1 MGRAR
6 LFSGALD
13 IIRRS
18 QARSAVCTTD
28 RTRAALSLISTGVFL
43 ATGLCCHVGRHSVFC
58 VLLKSTAQGE
68 GKADPA
74 TWPFA
79 TVAGQP
85 LASVTLLSSSLQA
98 AWGHLMPRQEGRGAE
113 PGQRGLRAPDGS
125 TPESKALFNRCGAE
139 GQPGRVVT
147 LGPREGW
154 AVMLLK
160 WTLDRPVSGSTLHMQ
175 RWRVQ
180 ALGPAGAGLSPC
192 DGASVGSVTV
202 PRPGYL
208 APCGLSPT
216 DQDPRALHHRT
227 LLFPLLTYISG
238 FGFLFCFLIN

>member
-1 MGRAR
+1 MFYR
-6 LFSGALD
+6 
-13 IIRRS
+13 
-18 QARSAVCTTD
+18 VH
-28 RTRAALSLISTGVFL
+28 STGGGKSRPSNL
-43 ATGLCCHVGRHSVFC
+43 AFCHGGGSTAGLCDSSELVPSGRLWGTSCH
-58 VLLKSTAQGE
+58 
-68 GKADPA
+68 GKKD
-74 TWPFA
+74 
-79 TVAGQP
+79 
-85 LASVTLLSSSLQA
+85 
-98 AWGHLMPRQEGRGAE
+98 EGRNLGS
-113 PGQRGLRAPDGS
+113 QDCLAPDGS

-160 WTLDRPVSGSTLHMQ
+160 RTLGRPVSGSTLHRQ
-175 RWRVQ
+175 RRRVQ
-180 ALGPAGAGLSPC
+180 APGPTGAGLPPAM
-192 DGASVGSVTV
+192 GASAGSATV